1 MTRPRDLH
9 ILPKTSEGWSHLYIE
24 HCRVDQEDNGVAL
37 HDQRGMVRV
46 PCAMLSVLMIGPG
59 CSVTSAAIRTLADHG
74 CSVLWTGEEGVR
86 FYAAGTGETRSS
98 RRLLHQARCYADPR
112 IRQEVAVRMYRWR
125 FVEAPPADVTIAQL
139 RGMEGVRVKH
149 AYAEAS
155 REWGVEWKGRD
166 YGRSQWRDANPINR
180 ALSVAS
186 SCLYGVCHAALVA
199 AGYSTGL
206 GFIHTGRILAFVYD
220 IADLYR
226 TSVAVPTAFA
236 AVAASPADLDTY
248 VRRVCREAF
257 HVERL
262 LGRIVADVGEVLSLS
277 GSTEAEEQDDLDAPG
292 GLWDPG
298 RGDVQ
303 GGINHG

>member
-9 ILPKTSEGWSHLYIE
+9 ILPRTADGWSHLYVERCRIE
-24 HCRVDQEDNGVAL
+24 QEDNGVAL

-46 PCAMLSVLMIGPG
+46 PCAMLSVLLIGPG

-74 CSVLWTGEEGVR
+74 CSVVWTGEEGVR

-98 RRLLHQARCYADPR
+98 KRLLHQARCYADLR
-112 IRQEVAVRMYRWR
+112 TRQEVAVRMYRRR

-139 RGMEGVRVKH
+139 RGMEGVRIRE

-155 REWGVEWKGRD
+155 QEWGVEWHGRD
-166 YGRSQWRDANPINR
+166 YDRSQWRAANPINR

-186 SCLYGVCHAALVA
+186 SCLYGACHAAIVA

-206 GFIHTGRILAFVYD
+206 GFVHTGNLLAFVFD

-226 TSVAVPTAFA
+226 TSVIIPTAFA
-236 AVAASPADLDTY
+236 AVAASPADLDAY

-257 HVERL
+257 YVERL
-262 LGRIVADVGEVLSLS
+262 LARIVADIGDVLDMGTGNPDD
-277 GSTEAEEQDDLDAPG
+277 GSTDFSAPG
-292 GLWDPG
+292 GLWDPEQG
-298 RGDVQ
+298 EVP